1 MKKPNWLKGIFP
13 ALVTP
18 FKPNE
23 DLDLDALRNLVNY
36 LMKDVDGFVATGTTG
51 EFVYLTEKERLKV
64 IECVVDEVAGRKPV
78 IAGTGASSTKLALE
92 LTKQAKDVGATAALV
107 VTPYYFNPSYKEI
120 YEHYEKLNELDFPII
135 LYNLPQA
142 TGVHKE
148 WWTVEGLAEL
158 DNIVGIKDSSG
169 NFPFLTSLFEK
180 VGDKISIICGYDE
193 IGMAALASGADALI
207 LASANLI
214 PDIWQEI
221 YRSVQ
226 RKDLEKA
233 QDLQRKIQKL
243 VRIICRTSAHEAVK
257 NGLELMGIRVGK
269 SRRPTMPGD
278 AFRKEDLEELRI
290 ELENLGKIQAREIEY
305 ELKGG
310 RIGSKFCMVPWL
322 KDRIKLSE
330 IMVGEG
336 FAGPPLFELAHIDLL
351 LGCKGSALELAIQE
365 SLKEDKE
372 GKLRVINQEPLT
384 FLVPTVTIHTKL
396 QEELV
401 YNYAV
406 EGVNKAIDAS
416 IKDGLLPKELCKEV
430 VILVNAF
437 VHPSA
442 VNKKRVV
449 LNNYKAMRYALRK
462 AIEGRP
468 SLEELFYEKES
479 ARHPFR
485 YTP

>member
-1 MKKPNWLKGIFP
+1 MKKLSWLKGIFP

-18 FKPNE
+18 FKLNE
-23 DLDLDALRNLVNY
+23 DLDEEALRKLVNY
-36 LMKDVDGFVATGTTG
+36 LMKDVNGFVATGTTG
-51 EFVYLTEKERLKV
+51 EFVYLSEEERMKV
-64 IECVVDEVAGRKPV
+64 IEWVVDEVANKKPV
-78 IAGTGASSTKLALE
+78 IAGTGASSTKQTIE
-92 LTKQAKDVGATAALV
+92 LTKYAKDVGAKAALV

-142 TGVHKE
+142 TGVNKE

-158 DNIVGIKDSSG
+158 ENIVGIKDSSG
-169 NFPFLTSLFEK
+169 NFPFLASLFEK
-180 VGDKISIICGYDE
+180 VGSKISIICGYDE

-214 PDIWQEI
+214 PDIWQDI
-221 YRSVQ
+221 YKAVQ

-233 QDLQRKIQKL
+233 RALQQRIQKL
-243 VRIICRTSAHEAVK
+243 VRIICRTCAHEAVK
-257 NGLELMGIRVGK
+257 SGLEIIGIEVGK

-290 ELENLGKIQAREIEY
+290 ELENLGKIKAREIKY
-305 ELKGG
+305 ELKDK
-310 RIGSKFCMVPWL
+310 IIKTKFPAITQHEKIKFSEL
-322 KDRIKLSE
+322 K
-330 IMVGEG
+330 VGEG
-336 FAGPPLFELAHIDLL
+336 FASPPIFELAHIDLL
-351 LGCKGSALELAIQE
+351 LDCKGSALELTIQE
-365 SLKEDKE
+365 SLKEAKE
-372 GKLRVINQEPLT
+372 KLRIINKEPLT
-384 FLVPTVTIHTKL
+384 FLVPTVTIRTKS

-401 YNYAV
+401 YNYAA

-416 IKDGLLPKELCKEV
+416 IKDGLLPKELCKEL

-468 SLEELFYEKES
+468 TLEELFYEKES